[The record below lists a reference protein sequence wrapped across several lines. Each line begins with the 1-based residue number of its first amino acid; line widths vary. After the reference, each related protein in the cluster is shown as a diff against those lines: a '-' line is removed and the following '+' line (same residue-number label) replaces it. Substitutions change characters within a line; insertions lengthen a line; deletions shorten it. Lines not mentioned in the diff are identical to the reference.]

1 MDKKIFINSNSSI
14 PNRRKITIV
23 SKNSENEIIADIEH
37 LDENRDGT
45 AITQKIYQDWEDN
58 IQNLYEILDEAKR
71 IKS

>member
-58 IQNLYEILDEAKR
+58 IQNLYEMLK
-71 IKS
+71 